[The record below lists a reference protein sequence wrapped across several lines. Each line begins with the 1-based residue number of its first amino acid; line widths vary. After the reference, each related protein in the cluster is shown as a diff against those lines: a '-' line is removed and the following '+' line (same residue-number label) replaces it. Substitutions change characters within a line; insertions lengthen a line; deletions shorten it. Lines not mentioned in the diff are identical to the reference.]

1 MDFLSNLTNTT
12 AANFFKSAASNI
24 GSLFS
29 STASKATGFLGFGE
43 GPKYPKATG
52 IDKTFGLDSYGDFA
66 EKIPLTKSRNE
77 FLKRGQGMQN
87 IDFNK
92 YDSYQKYGMGIIPP
106 AKKGFN
112 AYDKIKN
119 SIFGK
124 FAKAGYDAYTS
135 GREKRQAMIE
145 AFPTAGKVD
154 VSGLGA
160 SSITPGFGF
169 ASQATNRNAYGANQA
184 AQAAIQA
191 ALANIKIQNAM
202 LAQIKA
208 TKPNINLT
216 SVNNSINTRL
226 SRRA

>member
-1 MDFLSNLTNTT
+1 MDFLSNLTNTSVG
-12 AANFFKSAASNI
+12 NFFKGAVGNI
-24 GSLFS
+24 GSFFS
-29 STASKATGFLGFGE
+29 GTASKASGFLGFG
-43 GPKYPKATG
+43 
-52 IDKTFGLDSYGDFA
+52 
-66 EKIPLTKSRNE
+66 
-77 FLKRGQGMQN
+77 
-87 IDFNK
+87 
-92 YDSYQKYGMGIIPP
+92 DSYQGPKIPKSKGADKATEYFGSYQEYAGRGARNMENYGSYQQYAMRTPSKSSTP
-106 AKKGFN
+106 GFDFF
-112 AYDKIKN
+112 DKIKQTFMTKEGLKN
-119 SIFGK
+119 LYQ
-124 FAKAGYDAYTS
+124 A
-135 GREKRQAMIE
+135 GRERRKATME

-154 VSGLGA
+154 ASGLGA

>member
-1 MDFLSNLTNTT
+1 MDFLTNLANTS
-12 AANFFKSAASNI
+12 AANFFKSAVSNI
-24 GSLFS
+24 GSFFS
-29 STASKATGFLGFGE
+29 GTASKTSGFLGDYDKGLS
-43 GPKYPKATG
+43 GPKYPKSKG
-52 IDKTFGLDSYGDFA
+52 IDETFGIS
-66 EKIPLTKSRNE
+66 
-77 FLKRGQGMQN
+77 
-87 IDFNK
+87 
-92 YDSYQKYGMGIIPP
+92 SYQ
-106 AKKGFN
+106 GFKQSN
-112 AYDKIKN
+112 PRLSSVGQQLYRPLPSARYTGGSEVGFSAFDKIKN
-119 SIFGK
+119 SFFGK

-145 AFPTAGKVD
+145 AFPKASRAD
-154 VSGLGA
+154 VSGLDA

-184 AQAAIQA
+184 AEAAIKA

-208 TKPNINLT
+208 TKPTINLT